1 MLDMIRQLAKWL
13 TCEEKVA
20 LTADLKQM
28 IAEKLAAQAG
38 KSATCPHCGCPEFT
52 RCDARGSQRYL
63 CKGYGYSLTAGTD
76 GLLAQ
81 SKLAASQWMELTQ
94 CLAGRL
100 TLHRCAKRCG
110 G

>member
-1 MLDMIRQLAKWL
+1 
-13 TCEEKVA
+13 
-20 LTADLKQM
+20 M
-28 IAEKLAAQAG
+28 IAEKLALQAD
-38 KSATCPHCGCPEFT
+38 KSATCPHCGCPEST
-52 RCDARGSQRYL
+52 RHEC
-63 CKGYGYSLTAGTD
+63 SLTAGTD
-76 GLLAQ
+76 ELLAQ